1 MEFTAQV
8 ARTRDNGDWTGF
20 GAGMAEGVGLALG
33 TMIFYGLADWV
44 YKRAAASGV
53 QAHHF
58 LPLQAFFF
66 APGIFLYGL
75 ATGTLV
81 FGTAFAWG
89 MSAGVLV
96 FVALYNFA
104 RSLASGAVSI
114 VAPVFRLSFCITAA
128 LAVWLLDEPLTRW
141 KLAGLASALA
151 AVWLLLGGGGAA
163 PAPRATTA
171 SVVRVL
177 VATVAMGLVSF
188 VYKLGALAGGSPATV
203 LTGQASVFLPLATL
217 FAVAR
222 DRGFRPPPGGWR
234 YGATTAVL
242 LLFGLVMLLAGL
254 ARGEA
259 SVLVPVAQLSF
270 VVTAGLGILIL
281 REPLT
286 PRKSVG
292 LAFAV
297 AALVCLARS

>member
-1 MEFTAQV
+1 
-8 ARTRDNGDWTGF
+8 
-20 GAGMAEGVGLALG
+20 MAEGVGLAFG
-33 TMIFYGLADWV
+33 AMIFYGLADWV
-44 YKRAAASGV
+44 YKRAAANGV

-75 ATGTLV
+75 VTGTLV

-96 FVALYNFA
+96 FIALYNFA

-128 LAVWLLDEPLTRW
+128 LAVWLLDEPLTAW
-141 KLAGLASALA
+141 KLAGLAAALA
-151 AVWLLLGGGGAA
+151 AVWLLLGGGATS
-163 PAPRATTA
+163 APRATTT

-177 VATVAMGLVSF
+177 VATVAMGMVSF
-188 VYKLGALAGGSPATV
+188 VYKLAALAGGSPATV

-270 VVTAGLGILIL
+270 VVTAGLGFIIL
-281 REPLT
+281 REPVTL
-286 PRKSVG
+286 RKSLG
-292 LAFAV
+292 LSFAV
-297 AALVCLARS
+297 AALAFLAWS

>member
-1 MEFTAQV
+1 
-8 ARTRDNGDWTGF
+8 
-20 GAGMAEGVGLALG
+20 MADGVGLALG
-33 TMIFYGLADWV
+33 AMIFYGLADWV
-44 YKRAAASGV
+44 YKYAAASGV

-66 APGIFLYGL
+66 TPGVYLYGL

-96 FVALYNFA
+96 FIALYNFA

-141 KLAGLASALA
+141 KLAGLAAALA
-151 AVWLLLGGGGAA
+151 AVWLLLAGGAA
-163 PAPRATTA
+163 TTPRATTT
-171 SVVRVL
+171 SVVRML

-203 LTGQASVFLPLATL
+203 LAGQASVFLPLATL

-242 LLFGLVMLLAGL
+242 LLFGLVMLLTGL

-270 VVTAGLGILIL
+270 VVTAGLGVLIL
-281 REPLT
+281 REPMTL
-286 PRKSVG
+286 RKSVG

-297 AALVCLARS
+297 AALACLAHS

>member
-1 MEFTAQV
+1 
-8 ARTRDNGDWTGF
+8 
-20 GAGMAEGVGLALG
+20 MAEGVWLALG
-33 TMIFYGLADWV
+33 AMIFYGLADWV
-44 YKRAAASGV
+44 YKRAAANAV

-66 APGIFLYGL
+66 APGIFVYGL

-81 FGTAFAWG
+81 LGTAFAWG

-96 FVALYNFA
+96 FIALYNFA

-141 KLAGLASALA
+141 KLAGLAAALA
-151 AVWLLLGGGGAA
+151 AVWLLLAGGAT
-163 PAPRATTA
+163 PAPRATTT

-177 VATVAMGLVSF
+177 VATVAMGMVSF
-188 VYKLGALAGGSPATV
+188 VYKLAALAGGSPATV

-217 FAVAR
+217 FAVVR
-222 DRGFRPPPGGWR
+222 DRGFHPPPGGWR

-242 LLFGLVMLLAGL
+242 LLFGLVMLLAAL

-270 VVTAGLGILIL
+270 VVTASLGFIIL
-281 REPLT
+281 REPVTL
-286 PRKSVG
+286 RKGLG

-297 AALVCLARS
+297 AALACLAHS

>member
-1 MEFTAQV
+1 
-8 ARTRDNGDWTGF
+8 
-20 GAGMAEGVGLALG
+20 MAEGVELALG
-33 TMIFYGLADWV
+33 AMMFYGLADWV

-75 ATGTLV
+75 TTDTLV
-81 FGTAFAWG
+81 LGVPFAWG
-89 MSAGVLV
+89 MTAGVLV

-104 RSLASGAVSI
+104 RSLASGAVST
-114 VAPVFRLSFCITAA
+114 VAPVFRLSFAITAA
-128 LAVWLLDEPLTRW
+128 LAVWLLDEPLTGW
-141 KLAGLASALA
+141 KFAGLAASLA
-151 AVWLLLGGGGAA
+151 AVWLLLAGG
-163 PAPRATTA
+163 PTSAPRPTTS
-171 SVVRVL
+171 SVLRVL
-177 VATVAMGLVSF
+177 VATVAMGTVSLI
-188 VYKLGALAGGSPATV
+188 YKLGAIAGGSPATV

-217 FAVAR
+217 FALAH
-222 DRGFRPPPGGWR
+222 DRGFHPPPGAWR

-270 VVTAGLGILIL
+270 VVTAGLGFVFL
-281 REPLT
+281 RETLT
-286 PRKSVG
+286 LRKGFG
-292 LAFAV
+292 LAFAI
-297 AALVCLARS
+297 AALISLARS